1 MIAHGDVLYRM
12 AAPACVKQ
20 VTLRCPL
27 QRRRLDG
34 QPASAA
40 PAQYSTGRL
49 LPCSVMISW
58 GEIGARFSV
67 DCTSN
72 VTIDQRAAAAAITTI
87 AAEG

>member
-1 MIAHGDVLYRM
+1 
-12 AAPACVKQ
+12 
-20 VTLRCPL
+20 
-27 QRRRLDG
+27 
-34 QPASAA
+34 
-40 PAQYSTGRL
+40 
-49 LPCSVMISW
+49 MISW